1 MQNDQSMMLIDPDTH
16 SLDFCLM
23 LRVSDLCI
31 EKEGSY
37 LIIVE
42 LSVFLVL
49 FSPIQSLVELKVAQ
63 FVCLGY
69 WKLPIETSSIFLR
82 GLSIGRHP

>member
-1 MQNDQSMMLIDPDTH
+1 MQNYQSVVLVDPDAH
-16 SLDFCLM
+16 SLNFCLM

-42 LSVFLVL
+42 LSVFLIL
-49 FSPIQSLVELKVAQ
+49 FSP
-63 FVCLGY
+63 
-69 WKLPIETSSIFLR
+69 T
-82 GLSIGRHP
+82 